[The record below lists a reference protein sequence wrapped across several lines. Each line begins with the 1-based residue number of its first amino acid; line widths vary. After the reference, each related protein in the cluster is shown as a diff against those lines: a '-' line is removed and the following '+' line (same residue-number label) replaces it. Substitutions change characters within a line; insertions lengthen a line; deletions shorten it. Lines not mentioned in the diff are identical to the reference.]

1 MTKPQQHST
10 SADFSYHSDLNGG
23 SLMVRES
30 RVVAGLLLNEVSS
43 EEWTRAII
51 TNNLLQKR
59 SPKTADRFGCAI
71 RSRLQLLDPDFWRAL
86 RDGDDELAT
95 QISFVAALQRNLLLV
110 EFIEQIVRDAYAAH
124 AEKLQVYQWLDFL
137 DDCGNKDPR
146 INRWQPATKKKM
158 GSVVFRMLKEVGYL
172 HNARGRKLQN
182 MQIRP
187 ETRDLLANTTKHR
200 LLACMEVRT

>member
-95 QISFVAALQRNLLLV
+95 QISFVAALQRNLFSAV
-110 EFIEQIVRDAYAAH
+110 IEGAYIETPEQAAQFLAELKQRLDVALEQGARVR
-124 AEKLQVYQWLDFL
+124 
-137 DDCGNKDPR
+137 
-146 INRWQPATKKKM
+146 
-158 GSVVFRMLKEVGYL
+158 
-172 HNARGRKLQN
+172 
-182 MQIRP
+182 IR
-187 ETRDLLANTTKHR
+187 
-200 LLACMEVRT
+200 